1 MDCACARGA
10 SRSRHFFPLL
20 RTRDLLPQFVAINKK
35 QKFKRREEKE
45 EEEGRSLY
53 LGRLSGLKRR
63 KTAAA
68 RSSK

>member
-1 MDCACARGA
+1 MRARREPFA
-10 SRSRHFFPLL
+10 PLFPPPSNE
-20 RTRDLLPQFVAINKK
+20 RDLLPQFVTINKK